1 MRKFIA
7 LLLTLALLTGAAF
20 AEETAPAENAP
31 AEEPVVL
38 GENEILMHGYISPY
52 NDYYIGV
59 PAEWYILGA
68 GSLNENLSEASE
80 ALEDVNVYSLVKQFD
95 KENDVLVCLNAD
107 STAGLVLTYGPS
119 SGVTNDRMI
128 DSLGEIE
135 SAIKAACPGV
145 TFKDESGSFD
155 FKSVAAILMISMN
168 YKNRDILQYYVVSG
182 SQMYIFTFFGTTRTI
197 AETVLTTFT
206 IQ

>member
-1 MRKFIA
+1 MKKYIA
-7 LLLTLALLTGAAF
+7 FLLTLTLLFSAAF
-20 AEETAPAENAP
+20 SEQSAPAEDVP

-68 GSLNENLSEASE
+68 GSLNENLAEASE

-95 KENDVLVCLNAD
+95 KENDVLVCMNAD
-107 STAGLVLTYGPS
+107 STAGLILTYGPS
-119 SGVTNDRMI
+119 AGVTNDRMI
-128 DSLGEIE
+128 ASLGEIE

-145 TFKDESGSFD
+145 TFKEESGSFE

-168 YKNRDILQYYVVSG
+168 YKGFDILQYYVASG
-182 SQMYIFTFFGTTRTI
+182 SQMYIFTFFGTSRTI
-197 AETVLTTFT
+197 AETVLSTFT
-206 IQ
+206 VQ

>member
-1 MRKFIA
+1 MKKFIA
-7 LLLTLALLTGAAF
+7 FLLTLTLLFSAAF
-20 AEETAPAENAP
+20 SEQSAPAEDVP

-68 GSLNENLSEASE
+68 GSLNENLAEASE

-95 KENDVLVCLNAD
+95 KENDVLVCMNAD

-119 SGVTNDRMI
+119 AGVTNDRMI
-128 DSLGEIE
+128 ASLGEIE

-145 TFKDESGSFD
+145 TFKEESGSFE

-168 YKNRDILQYYVVSG
+168 YKGFDILQYYVASG
-182 SQMYIFTFFGTTRTI
+182 SQMYIFTFFGTSRTI
-197 AETVLTTFT
+197 AETVLSTFT
-206 IQ
+206 VQ